1 LSREKKPILEDRKRQ
16 ELDSALLHGVVGR
29 QRQALSD
36 NAARFIGEAQPSAFI
51 LMPIPPRRPRCL
63 WVHCEGCGMGE
74 VVATGYTAQ
83 FVTRR
88 QILASLLKLGWAIA
102 PKKLCKWCDKRRKEK
117 ENEIG

>member
-1 LSREKKPILEDRKRQ
+1 
-16 ELDSALLHGVVGR
+16 
-29 QRQALSD
+29 
-36 NAARFIGEAQPSAFI
+36 
-51 LMPIPPRRPRCL
+51 
-63 WVHCEGCGMGE
+63 MGE